1 MFEIG
6 YVDWKVY
13 VGSLGWGVERLS
25 FVRRRRRELRPGKS
39 VRGRRGA
46 L

>member
-1 MFEIG
+1 MFESG

-13 VGSLGWGVERLS
+13 AGSLGWGVENLS
-25 FVRRRRRELRPGKS
+25 FVRRRKRVLRRGKS
-39 VRGRRGA
+39 VRGRRVV